1 MEKSEFYREARDDVP
16 GPLAGVRVLEITST
30 WAGPM
35 CGAVLADLGAD
46 VIKVE
51 IPTGDVARYL
61 MMIPGTE
68 VSVMHATVNRNK
80 RSLAMDMTAAAG
92 GEVLLELAKT
102 CDIVLE
108 NFRVGVLDR
117 HGLGYEDVRAV
128 KPDIV
133 YVSITGWGQFG
144 PDHDSAG
151 YDPLAQA
158 TSGYMSVNGDATSPP
173 TKSGSYLADDLGG
186 LHGAIGALGALR
198 HRDATGEGQYVD
210 VSLLDSMLYQTNG
223 LPTLGTIGVQPD
235 RWGNEFGFAVP
246 ANVYEC
252 SDGPVYAGV
261 LLDAHWASLAE
272 IIGQPELAE
281 HESFATRDARAA
293 NRDVC
298 NLMLGG
304 WLAERTREEAIAVM
318 REHGLP
324 AARVQ
329 TFAEVVADPHI
340 LERDMIQPTVQADGE
355 TMSIVGPAA
364 KFSRTPTT
372 VRSAAPALGAHN
384 DEVLGELGLDAA
396 TIARLRST
404 GVLV

>member
-1 MEKSEFYREARDDVP
+1 MDKSEFYREARDDLT

-35 CGAVLADLGAD
+35 SGAVLADLGAD

-51 IPTGDVARYL
+51 IPTGDVARFL
-61 MMIPGTE
+61 MMIPGTD

-80 RSLAMDMTAAAG
+80 RSLAMDMTADEG
-92 GEVLLELAKT
+92 RELLLELSAT
-102 CDIVLE
+102 SDILIE
-108 NFRVGVLDR
+108 NFRSGTLNR
-117 HGLGYEDVRAV
+117 HGLGYEHVRVV

-144 PDHDSAG
+144 PDHEAAG

-158 TSGYMSVNGDATSPP
+158 TSGYMTVNGDATSPP

-186 LHGAIGALGALR
+186 LHGAIGAIAALR
-198 HRDATGEGQYVD
+198 HRDQTGEGQYVD
-210 VSLLDSMLYQTNG
+210 ISLLDSMLYQTNG
-223 LPTLGTIGVQPD
+223 LPTLGTIDVQPD

-261 LLDAHWASLAE
+261 LLDAHWQSLAE
-272 IIGQPELAE
+272 LLGQPELAD
-281 HESFATRDARAA
+281 HESFSTRDARAM

-304 WLAERTREEAIAVM
+304 WLAERTRDEAMTVL

-324 AARVQ
+324 VARVQ

-340 LERDMIQPTVQADGE
+340 IERDMIQPTVQSDGV

-372 VRSAAPALGAHN
+372 VRTAAPGLGEHN
-384 DEVLGELGLDAA
+384 DEVLTELGLDSEAV
-396 TIARLRST
+396 ARLRES
-404 GVLV
+404 GVVV